1 MAEDQKPTP
10 IVYRLCRATAPA
22 RLRRGVFN
30 PVKLDP
36 QAGLI
41 TLEVEVFRRAKSR
54 IVRMALDTGAT
65 YVMVPFHVMEA
76 LGYAP
81 RKAGKRL
88 SITTASGT
96 KAAPLLNLDKLR
108 ALGKTVVAVPAIC
121 HDLPRQSPVDGLLGL
136 SFLKWFDVDLHFR
149 TGRLRLSGPS
159 RRLGP
164 SHDPATP
171 SPPRP
176 ASQR

>member
-1 MAEDQKPTP
+1 
-10 IVYRLCRATAPA
+10 
-22 RLRRGVFN
+22 
-30 PVKLDP
+30 VKLDP
-36 QAGLI
+36 HAGLI

-65 YVMVPFHVMEA
+65 YVMVPFHVLEA

-81 RKAGKRL
+81 RKARKKL

-96 KAAPLLNLDKLR
+96 KTAPLVNLDKLK
-108 ALGKTVVAVPAIC
+108 AMGKTVAAVPAIC

-149 TGRLRLSGPS
+149 TRTLRLIGPS
-159 RRLGP
+159 RKLGSSP
-164 SHDPATP
+164 VSTTP
-171 SPPRP
+171 FPPRP

>member
-1 MAEDQKPTP
+1 M
-10 IVYRLCRATAPA
+10 
-22 RLRRGVFN
+22 
-30 PVKLDP
+30 KLDP
-36 QAGLI
+36 HAGLI

-65 YVMVPFHVMEA
+65 YVMVPFHVLEA

-81 RKAGKRL
+81 RKARKKL

-96 KAAPLLNLDKLR
+96 KTAPLVSLDKLK
-108 ALGKTVVAVPAIC
+108 AMGKTVAAVPAIC

-149 TGRLRLSGPS
+149 TRTLRLSGPS
-159 RRLGP
+159 RKLC
-164 SHDPATP
+164 SSSVSTTP
-171 SPPRP
+171 FPPHRANP
-176 ASQR
+176 R